1 MGKEVPVKKTDNE
14 FSTGT
19 VPASQ
24 RRGVGSLVFTWIGY
38 VFTVTIMSA
47 GGQIANGAS
56 SLRDAL
62 LAVFIGYSIL
72 FVIAMATSLISMKT
86 GLSFGLLSRFSF
98 GLNGAKI
105 ISLFT
110 TLTLMGWFSIN
121 CYLMGDITHTLF
133 PAIPRWP
140 VILLFGFLMVYSAL
154 RGQKLMNKV
163 GIFATIAVT
172 IVGLIAIFVG
182 FKDANSIYQGGIF
195 AINKEATLSMTQL
208 ITIAVG
214 SAVNGVC
221 SWAPDL
227 MRFSKDTKTTTS
239 VMAIGLYIC
248 GPFMLMI
255 GIVGMLVYGESD
267 IAYILQRQG
276 FLSLAFIGLFANIWS
291 TAQGNAY
298 SSSLNLASIFPKIK
312 REKLL
317 VIFGTIGTLV
327 GLLGLYKYFGAWL
340 SFLATAFPPMAGVV
354 IADYLFTWRR
364 NTPVLEKANNLLPK
378 WNYLSL
384 IAYAAGV
391 ASNYILPKF
400 GIPAINVLVVSFVI
414 QAIFST
420 ITLKSKAEVIK
431 EKII

>member
-1 MGKEVPVKKTDNE
+1 
-14 FSTGT
+14 
-19 VPASQ
+19 
-24 RRGVGSLVFTWIGY
+24 
-38 VFTVTIMSA
+38 
-47 GGQIANGAS
+47 
-56 SLRDAL
+56 
-62 LAVFIGYSIL
+62 
-72 FVIAMATSLISMKT
+72 
-86 GLSFGLLSRFSF
+86 
-98 GLNGAKI
+98 
-105 ISLFT
+105 
-110 TLTLMGWFSIN
+110 
-121 CYLMGDITHTLF
+121 
-133 PAIPRWP
+133 
-140 VILLFGFLMVYSAL
+140 
-154 RGQKLMNKV
+154 
-163 GIFATIAVT
+163 
-172 IVGLIAIFVG
+172 
-182 FKDANSIYQGGIF
+182 
-195 AINKEATLSMTQL
+195 MTQL